1 MIHVEGLEKRYG
13 EVTALAGVSF
23 DVPAGQVVAFLGP
36 NGAGKSTTMKILT
49 GFLVPD
55 AGSCAVAGRPVDP
68 SDAAGRAAVGYLPEA
83 TPLYAGMR
91 VDRYLGFVAELH
103 GLGGAA
109 KRDAVGRVIEA
120 CHLGA
125 HAGRRIAWLSKG
137 YRQRVGLAQALVGD
151 PSVLILD
158 EPTSGLDPREVV
170 RMRELIREL
179 GAEKTVLLSTHVLGE
194 AEAVCDRALVIAAGR
209 LVADGTPRELA
220 RHRAGR
226 VALALRVPAYD
237 TLGDPAFG
245 PERLAED
252 LGGVPGVRACLEV
265 ESLPGGVF
273 RLELEVVRAPGA
285 HASGEPE
292 GPLGRSAEPTLEL
305 LAATVHERG
314 WELSELSW
322 VGDDLEATFLEL
334 TDPERLARGD
344 LPVVGDAPGDPGG
357 EAAHPVA
364 GPGERHV
371 DAGPAD
377 DPEAKP

>member
-237 TLGDPAFG
+237 TTVIRPSGPSAWPRTSAGCPVSAPASRSSPCRAASSG
-245 PERLAED
+245 SSSRSCARP
-252 LGGVPGVRACLEV
+252 VPTPAA
-265 ESLPGGVF
+265 SP
-273 RLELEVVRAPGA
+273 RAP
-285 HASGEPE
+285 
-292 GPLGRSAEPTLEL
+292 SA
-305 LAATVHERG
+305 AAPSRPSSCWPPPSTSAAGSFPSCPG
-314 WELSELSW
+314 W
-322 VGDDLEATFLEL
+322 ATISRR
-334 TDPERLARGD
+334 PSSS
-344 LPVVGDAPGDPGG
+344 
-357 EAAHPVA
+357 
-364 GPGERHV
+364 
-371 DAGPAD
+371 
-377 DPEAKP
+377 